1 MAHDGAAAALASN
14 PADLTAGEALDA
26 FARGTLTPEG
36 LWNACQTRIARRDKG
51 VRAWLALATDPPA
64 LPHRGGV
71 LAGLPIGI
79 KDVFDTA
86 DLPTTHNSPLY
97 SGHCPAADS
106 AAVSQLRSAGAWI
119 LGKTDTTEF
128 AAAGRDAGSG
138 NPHDLAHTSGGSS
151 AGSAAAVADGH
162 VPLALGTQTG
172 GSTIRPASFCGVFG
186 FKPSFGLVSTE
197 GMKRYAPSFDTV
209 GWYAR
214 AVTDLDL
221 VARAFALPDVP
232 TPSRRPRLGV
242 CLTPYADRLA
252 PESRQ
257 AIDSATAAFRAA
269 GAEVEPFDLPDDMQD
284 LDALHRQILHS
295 EGSVAFRSLALRH
308 PALLHDD
315 FHARVELREGAA
327 NGYALRDIFAAQDR
341 LALHRIALDRL
352 TAGFDAI
359 LAPAAPGFAPLG
371 RGPGD
376 PVFNALWTALQ
387 RPVVALPARADD
399 DPLPIGVS
407 LVGMRGGD
415 RALLA
420 LAERL
425 APTLTPDGRV
435 CPA

>member
-1 MAHDGAAAALASN
+1 MAPDGVPAAALADPTS
-14 PADLTAGEALDA
+14 LTAGEALDA
-26 FARGTLTPEG
+26 LARGSLTPAA
-36 LWNACQTRIARRDKG
+36 LWDACQTRIARRDKG
-51 VRAWLALATDPPA
+51 VRAWAALATDPPPLRA
-64 LPHRGGV
+64 GP
-71 LAGLPIGI
+71 LAGLPVGI

-86 DLPTTHNSPLY
+86 CRPTTHNSPLFA
-97 SGHCPAADS
+97 GHRPSADA
-106 AAVSQLRSAGAWI
+106 AAVSLLRSAGAWV

-128 AAAGRDAGSG
+128 AAAGRDAVTG
-138 NPHDLAHTSGGSS
+138 NPHDLAHTPGGSS

-172 GSTIRPASFCGVFG
+172 GSTIRPGSYCGVFA

-214 AVTDLDL
+214 AVSDLAL
-221 VARAFALPDVP
+221 VARAFALPDAAA
-232 TPSRRPRLGV
+232 PSRPPRLGL

-252 PESRQ
+252 PESR
-257 AIDSATAAFRAA
+257 AAVDRAAAAFRAA
-269 GAEVEPFDLPDDMQD
+269 GAEVTLFDLPDEMQD
-284 LDALHRQILHS
+284 LDALHRQILQS
-295 EGSVAFRSLALRH
+295 EGSVAFRSLAARH

-315 FHARVELREGAA
+315 FHARVTLREGAA
-327 NGYALRDIFAAQDR
+327 NGYALCDIFAAQDR

-352 TAGFDAI
+352 TPGFDALI
-359 LAPAAPGFAPLG
+359 APAAPGYAPLG

-387 RPVVALPARADD
+387 RPVVALPARGPD

-407 LVGMRGGD
+407 LVGARGGD
-415 RALLA
+415 MALLA

-425 APTLTPDGRV
+425 APALPPGARIS
-435 CPA
+435 PA